1 MDFEVKETLH
11 LLLKNGPTN
20 LQNDLMD
27 WTVEETHRGRTL
39 FYKGKNYIP
48 NYDEIQ

>member
-1 MDFEVKETLH
+1 MDYEVKETLD

-20 LQNDLMD
+20 LQKDLSD
-27 WTVEETHRGRTL
+27 WKTEEIDGKTIL

-48 NYDEIQ
+48 KD